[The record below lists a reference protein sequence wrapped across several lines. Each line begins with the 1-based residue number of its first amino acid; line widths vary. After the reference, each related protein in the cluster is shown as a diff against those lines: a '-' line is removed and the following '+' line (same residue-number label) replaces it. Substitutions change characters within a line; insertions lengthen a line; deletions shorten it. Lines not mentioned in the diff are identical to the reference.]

1 MRKGIYQEKNGKW
14 YISTKIKIGEKYQHC
29 TIRGFNSKKEA
40 DINYDF
46 AISKWKKEHNLYEN
60 EKDDYES
67 LRNEFLYY
75 RGLEISRES
84 VRKDETQFRT
94 YWDMIFAKNTAT
106 NIFDLPRLEII
117 YKNIV
122 NNKTINNRKKSN
134 IVKTFRDF
142 TFFCYKKKIINHELY
157 QDIDLVFR
165 PIKFSKQV
173 EKEKRVISDSEIK
186 AFLGAINRNHKDLP
200 MFTLFVS
207 LGARLSEFLGILVN
221 CYDRQNK
228 KIEIKR
234 QLLTNGSLSDK
245 LKTAN
250 SYRKILIADNVAEML
265 NEYID
270 NNLLKEND
278 RLFKISH
285 IEFKRRLRKYEDL
298 AKIPHY
304 SSHEFRHTRATKL
317 AAKCVNMSDVI
328 YCAGLLGHSKAM
340 FLDTYCH
347 DMNTNESKFLG

>member
-1 MRKGIYQEKNGKW
+1 MRKGIYQASNGKW
-14 YISTKIKIGEKYQHC
+14 FISTKVDGKQC

-40 DINYDF
+40 DLNYDF
-46 AISKWKKEHNLYEN
+46 EIAKWKKAHNFYQNEN
-60 EKDDYES
+60 NDYES
-67 LRNEFLYY
+67 LKAEFLYY
-75 RGLEISRES
+75 RGLEISKES

-94 YWDMIFAKNTAT
+94 YWDMIFCGNTAT
-106 NIFDLPRLEII
+106 NIFNTPRLEII

-122 NNKTINNRKKSN
+122 NNKSLNNRKKSN

-142 TFFCYKKKIINHELY
+142 SFFCYKKKIINHELY
-157 QDIDLVFR
+157 QDIDIIFR

-173 EKEKRVISDSEIK
+173 EKEKRVISENEIK
-186 AFLGAINRNHKDLP
+186 AFLGAININHKDLP

-207 LGARLSEFLGILVN
+207 LGARLSEFLGILVS
-221 CYDRQNK
+221 CYDRDK
-228 KIEIKR
+228 REIEIKR

-245 LKTAN
+245 LKTTN
-250 SYRKILIADNVAEML
+250 SYRSILISKDNATML

-270 NNLLKEND
+270 NNLLKDND

-298 AKIPHY
+298 AGIPHY
-304 SSHEFRHTRATKL
+304 SSHEFRHTKATQL
-317 AAKCVNMSDVI
+317 ASKCKSVADAN
-328 YCAGLLGHSKAM
+328 YCASILGHSKSM

-347 DMNTNESKFLG
+347 DINTDKERFV